1 MFILKNQSDILEKDK
16 GFDVIACWRNRLD
29 SGPWTLDSGLRLK
42 KNYQKKNQKNY
53 NQKKKERKKS
63 WCLKVYKAKLLPP
76 YKTFT

>member
-42 KNYQKKNQKNY
+42 KITKKRTK
-53 NQKKKERKKS
+53 KIITKKRKKERK
-63 WCLKVYKAKLLPP
+63 AGA
-76 YKTFT
+76 